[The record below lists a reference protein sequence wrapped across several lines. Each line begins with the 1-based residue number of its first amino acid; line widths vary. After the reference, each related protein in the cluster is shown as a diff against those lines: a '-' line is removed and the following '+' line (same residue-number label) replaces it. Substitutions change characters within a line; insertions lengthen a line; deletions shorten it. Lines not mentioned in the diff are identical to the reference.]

1 MESNIDASVEKH
13 HIYEKDYIRNPT
25 TSSFDNVVMMEN
37 IEQVLLVI
45 R

>member
-25 TSSFDNVVMMEN
+25 TSSFDVVMMEN

-45 R
+45 K